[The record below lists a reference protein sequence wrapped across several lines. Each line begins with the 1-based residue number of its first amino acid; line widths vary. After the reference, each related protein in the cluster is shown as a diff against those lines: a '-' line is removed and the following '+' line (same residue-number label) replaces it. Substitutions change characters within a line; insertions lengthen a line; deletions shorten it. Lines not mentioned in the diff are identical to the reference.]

1 MIEVCSKKFT
11 SVSSLIDYEMEKQLG
26 GMTNKSVQDKEKK
39 QTFKKLV

>member
-26 GMTNKSVQDKEKK
+26 GMKIRVYKIKKRNKLLKN
-39 QTFKKLV
+39 